1 MDGNVT
7 EADGCPTLTLA
18 VPSDLTTKETTKV
31 FVYVTR
37 MKLMLT
43 GETSV
48 VFERTEICL
57 VDLDVWS
64 KRTDNK
70 D

>member
-1 MDGNVT
+1 MKLLD
-7 EADGCPTLTLA
+7 APTLTLA

-43 GETSV
+43 GEASV
-48 VFERTEICL
+48 FFERTEMRL